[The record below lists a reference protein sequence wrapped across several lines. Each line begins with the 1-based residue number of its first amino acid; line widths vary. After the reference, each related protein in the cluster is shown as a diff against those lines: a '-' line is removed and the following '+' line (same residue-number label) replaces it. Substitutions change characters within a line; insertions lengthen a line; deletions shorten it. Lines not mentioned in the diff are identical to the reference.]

1 MDWDESTK
9 VLINT
14 LIVNYAKFD
23 VEDITKV
30 LPRLITHVE
39 KFKELE
45 GAEKKNLII
54 TILKH
59 IVDKTDGPGDDAV
72 WDPIIKSLIPGMI
85 DMLLEVNDGKLK
97 LRKKSCLS
105 CCCPK

>member
-23 VEDITKV
+23 VEHITKV

-45 GAEKKNLII
+45 GDEKKNLII

-97 LRKKSCLS
+97 LRKKSCLR